1 MSVGS
6 LSLHGN
12 ERFGDARARA
22 VDSRK
27 MSEQRAGGAA
37 SRGELVSSWPLLPTR
52 APPLAA
58 VRSTIVTSGLAALRA
73 RSLET
78 RYLGHLPREHHAAV
92 ESLIAGMWLTT
103 DFVMAHYQACEALNL
118 PFEEAVAIGTAV
130 GARVHETLLIT
141 VKKLA
146 AAAGVTPWTVLSQ
159 YDRLWQRT
167 FDGGGFTITRTG
179 PKDALVH
186 VTQMPLARF
195 AYFRASYC
203 GVNLAGLRLF
213 ATNAYVRL
221 LPHGM
226 SDHSYSFRASWV

>member
-1 MSVGS
+1 
-6 LSLHGN
+6 
-12 ERFGDARARA
+12 
-22 VDSRK
+22 
-27 MSEQRAGGAA
+27 MSEQRAGAT
-37 SRGELVSSWPLLPTR
+37 SRGELVSSWPVLPVR

-58 VRSTIVTSGLAALRA
+58 VRSTIVSSGLAALRA

-78 RYLGHLPREHHAAV
+78 RYLSHLPRERHAAV
-92 ESLIAGMWLTT
+92 ESLIAGTWLPT
-103 DFVMAHYQACEALNL
+103 DFAMAHYQACEEMNL
-118 PFEEAVAIGTAV
+118 PFEEALAIGTAV
-130 GARVHETLLIT
+130 GARVHETLLGT

-146 AAAGVTPWTVLSQ
+146 AAAGVTPWTALAQ

-186 VTQMPLARF
+186 ITQMPLARF